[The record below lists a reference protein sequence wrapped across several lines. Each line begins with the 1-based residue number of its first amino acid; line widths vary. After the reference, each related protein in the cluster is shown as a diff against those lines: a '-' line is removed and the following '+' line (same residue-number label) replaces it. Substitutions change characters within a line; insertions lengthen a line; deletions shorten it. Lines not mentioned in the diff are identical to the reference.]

1 MGMSINTNT
10 AALTAANN
18 LQRASKDYGT
28 ATERLSSGMRINSAK
43 DDAAGLAIATKM
55 DSQIRGMQV
64 AVRNANDGISL
75 GQTAESYISAIQEN
89 MQRMREIGVQA
100 QNGSLTTS
108 DQGQLDKEFQQ
119 LTEEITRTVND
130 ANFNG
135 VKLFDGS
142 TATMNFQIGA
152 GTTANDQITVN
163 NVDLTALNTVTGLDV
178 TSAAN
183 AKAAVTALDADL
195 ATVVSQRSVFGAV
208 QSRFES
214 ISSTLN
220 SSITNLSAAK
230 GRIVDADFAQETMK
244 MTRSNILQ
252 QAGTAMLSQT
262 NQAPNQVLQL
272 LR

>member
-1 MGMSINTNT
+1 MGMSINTNN
-10 AALTAANN
+10 AALTASYN
-18 LQRASKDYGT
+18 LQRSSAAYGE
-28 ATERLSSGMRINSAK
+28 ATQRLSSGMRINSAK
-43 DDAAGLAIATKM
+43 DDAAGLAIASKM
-55 DSQIRGMQV
+55 DSQIRGMNV
-64 AVRNANDGISL
+64 AMRNANDGISL
-75 GQTAESYISAIQEN
+75 GQTAESYLGTIQES

-100 QNGSLTTS
+100 QNGTLTTA

-119 LTEEITRTVND
+119 LTQEITRTVND

-152 GTTANDQITVN
+152 GTTANDQISVN
-163 NVDLTALNTVTGLDV
+163 NVDLTALNTVGGLDV

-195 ATVVSQRSVFGAV
+195 ATVVGQRSVFGAV

-214 ISSTLN
+214 VVNNLSAAT
-220 SSITNLSAAK
+220 TNLQAAK
-230 GRIVDADFAQETMK
+230 GRIMDADFAQETMK

-252 QAGTAMLSQT
+252 QAGTTMLSQT
-262 NQAPNQVLQL
+262 NQTPNNVLQL